1 MLAGLALLVALYPV
15 LPIGW
20 GDAGGGFDAFL
31 DRQGS
36 LSTVD
41 VVMGALLTLLVLE
54 ACRRTTGPVLPLVC
68 IAFFLYAYYG
78 GFLPIS
84 WPISHAGFDF
94 SQIINGFY
102 NDQSGFYGIPLD
114 VCATYIVLFTIYGAV
129 LDATG
134 AGRFFIDISFATFRR
149 SRSAPGRTVTLSGFL
164 LGTVSG
170 SGTATAVSLGSVA
183 WPVLRRAGYPREQ
196 AGGMLAAAGI
206 GAILS
211 PPTLGAAAFIIAEYV
226 GVPYLQV
233 LLWATIPT
241 ILYYVGIVL
250 AVEID
255 SRRFGAAAVPVAT
268 PPAGKLLRRFGYHFL
283 SLAVIVVF
291 LALDIPPFRAVVYA
305 TLVAAAFG
313 LVERMVS
320 RRDPMDPT
328 DRPGRSPPPGAYG
341 ADLYRALSVGVRGV
355 LPVASVCAAAGI
367 ITSVIVKT
375 GLGQSLADL
384 LVDAARAIVENPT
397 GVLILSAVFAAVTIA
412 VLGLAVPVTASFIIA
427 WVVIGPALQTLG
439 ASPAETA
446 MFIFYYAVL
455 SEVTPP
461 TALAAVAAAAITG
474 GNTIGTMWQAWKYT
488 LPAFLAPI
496 AFVITDN
503 GSHLLMQGDV
513 WSIVWTTAVSIVAV
527 GALAAVTGGWI
538 VGPATRVQ
546 RLLCVPAAA
555 LLLYLQPLTVGVG
568 LAFLA
573 AAVTANLITR
583 KPEPDTRGGTI
594 MIHHA
599 GRLVRRG
606 GVHRCARAGR
616 RAAGGSS
623 RPPPGDR
630 HRGDVRGGQRAD
642 HHRHRQLHRRL
653 LRARR
658 RPRSLISANT
668 PLKAT
673 AAETGASVQNI
684 QQLVAGEYDI
694 AFSLADSAADA
705 VRGQGA
711 FTAPQ
716 ESRRW
721 PGSTPTTPMSW
732 CEIVRDHDDG
742 RLPRQADL
750 HRVPEVG
757 HRGDREP
764 AAAGGRAGPR
774 ARRRCPSASSWA
786 RPSTR

>member
-1 MLAGLALLVALYPV
+1 MRTEGVSDPTGRRDEHARGRGDDVGVRPPDEEREEDAVDLDTPRSPDELVGEYDEERPGRRLSPRLDAVVVGLCFLISVFVLWQVFAPLQRGNQYYLILFLAAVLPLVFVCYRARSRPPGERDDPGVLDWALAALALLVAAYPV
-15 LPIGW
+15 IPLG
-20 GDAGGGFDAFL
+20 GEEVGGGFDAFL

-36 LSTVD
+36 LSVAD
-41 VVMGALLTLLVLE
+41 IVMGALLTVLVLE

-68 IAFFLYAYYG
+68 VGFFLYAYYG
-78 GFLPIS
+78 GFLPVS
-84 WPISHAGFDF
+84 WPISHAGIDF

-134 AGRFFIDISFATFRR
+134 AGRFFIDISFAAFRK

-183 WPVLRRAGYPREQ
+183 WPILRRAGYPKEN

-241 ILYYVGIVL
+241 VLYYVGIIL

-255 SRRFGAAAVPVAT
+255 ARRFGARAVDVDT
-268 PPAGKLLRRFGYHFL
+268 PRAGRLLLRFGYHFL

-291 LALDIPPFRAVVYA
+291 LALNIAPFRAVVYA

-313 LVERMVS
+313 LVERLVS
-320 RRDPMDPT
+320 GREPLDPDAERR
-328 DRPGRSPPPGAYG
+328 PPAAALRAYG
-341 ADLYRALSVGVRGV
+341 ADLYRALAVGIRSV

-384 LVDAARAIVENPT
+384 LVAGARALASNPT
-397 GVLILSAVFAAVTIA
+397 AVLVLTAVFAAVAIA

-427 WVVIGPALQTLG
+427 WVIIGPALQTLG

-474 GNTIGTMWQAWKYT
+474 GNTIRTMWQAWKYT
-488 LPAFLAPI
+488 LPAFLAPL

-503 GSHLLMQGDV
+503 GSHLLMQGGA

-527 GALAAVTGGWI
+527 AALAAVTGGWI
-538 VGPATRVQ
+538 VGPANRLE
-546 RLLCVPAAA
+546 RLLCVPAAV
-555 LLLYLQPLTVGVG
+555 LLLYLQPVSILIG

-573 AAVTANLITR
+573 AAVAAN
-583 KPEPDTRGGTI
+583 
-594 MIHHA
+594 
-599 GRLVRRG
+599 LVRR
-606 GVHRCARAGR
+606 R
-616 RAAGGSS
+616 R
-623 RPPPGDR
+623 
-630 HRGDVRGGQRAD
+630 
-642 HHRHRQLHRRL
+642 
-653 LRARR
+653 
-658 RPRSLISANT
+658 
-668 PLKAT
+668 
-673 AAETGASVQNI
+673 SVP
-684 QQLVAGEYDI
+684 VE
-694 AFSLADSAADA
+694 
-705 VRGQGA
+705 
-711 FTAPQ
+711 
-716 ESRRW
+716 E
-721 PGSTPTTPMSW
+721 PT
-732 CEIVRDHDDG
+732 
-742 RLPRQADL
+742 
-750 HRVPEVG
+750 
-757 HRGDREP
+757 
-764 AAAGGRAGPR
+764 
-774 ARRRCPSASSWA
+774 
-786 RPSTR
+786 

>member
-1 MLAGLALLVALYPV
+1 MRAENASGSAGGRNDPAGGDASQADSAADGDGRVSDPAAGLVTTPQSPDELIAEYDEERPARRLSPRLDRVVVGLCFLTSIFVLWQVFAPLQRGNQYYLILFLAAVLPLVFICYRGAGRPAAERGERDDPGVLDWVLAGVALLVALYPV
-15 LPIGW
+15 LPFGI

-41 VVMGALLTLLVLE
+41 IVMGALLTVLVLE
-54 ACRRTTGPVLPLVC
+54 ACRRTTGPVLPIICV
-68 IAFFLYAYYG
+68 AFFLYAYYG

-129 LDATG
+129 LDVTG
-134 AGRFFIDISFATFRR
+134 AGRFFIDISFATFRS
-149 SRSAPGRTVTLSGFL
+149 SRAAPGRTVTLSGFL

-183 WPVLRRAGYPREQ
+183 WPILRRAGYPREQ

-241 ILYYVGIVL
+241 VLYYVGILL

-255 SRRFGAAAVPVAT
+255 ARRFGAEAVTVAA
-268 PPAGKLLRRFGYHFL
+268 PPARRLLLRYGYHFL

-291 LALDIPPFRAVVYA
+291 LALGIAPFRAVVYA
-305 TLVAAAFG
+305 TLVAALFG
-313 LVERMVS
+313 LVERAVS
-320 RRDPMDPT
+320 RRDPLDP
-328 DRPGRSPPPGAYG
+328 DAARMPLPVALRAYG
-341 ADLYRALSVGVRGV
+341 ADLYRALAVGIRSV

-384 LVDAARAIVENPT
+384 LVAAARALATNPT
-397 GVLILSAVFAAVTIA
+397 AVLILTAVFAAVAIA

-427 WVVIGPALQTLG
+427 WVIIGPALQTLG
-439 ASPAETA
+439 ASAAETA

-503 GSHLLMQGDV
+503 GSHLLMQGSI
-513 WSIVWTTAVSIVAV
+513 WSVVWTTTVSIVAV
-527 GALAAVTGGWI
+527 AALAAVTGAWI
-538 VGPATRVQ
+538 AGPATWLQ
-546 RLLCVPAAA
+546 RLLCLPAAV
-555 LLLYLQPLTVGVG
+555 LLLYLQPVTIGIG

-573 AAVTANLITR
+573 AAVALNLITR
-583 KPEPDTRGGTI
+583 NRS
-594 MIHHA
+594 
-599 GRLVRRG
+599 VRP
-606 GVHRCARAGR
+606 V
-616 RAAGGSS
+616 
-623 RPPPGDR
+623 
-630 HRGDVRGGQRAD
+630 
-642 HHRHRQLHRRL
+642 
-653 LRARR
+653 
-658 RPRSLISANT
+658 
-668 PLKAT
+668 
-673 AAETGASVQNI
+673 
-684 QQLVAGEYDI
+684 GE
-694 AFSLADSAADA
+694 
-705 VRGQGA
+705 Q
-711 FTAPQ
+711 
-716 ESRRW
+716 
-721 PGSTPTTPMSW
+721 
-732 CEIVRDHDDG
+732 
-742 RLPRQADL
+742 
-750 HRVPEVG
+750 
-757 HRGDREP
+757 
-764 AAAGGRAGPR
+764 
-774 ARRRCPSASSWA
+774 
-786 RPSTR
+786 

>member
-1 MLAGLALLVALYPV
+1 MRADNASDSAGPRDDPAGGDAATADSGPVSDPAAGLLTTPQSPDELIAEYDEERPARRLSPRLDRVVVALCFLTSVFVLWQVFAPLQRGNQFYLILFLAAVLPLVFVCYRAGNRRADERGGRDDPGVLDWLLAAVALLVALYPV
-15 LPIGW
+15 LPFGI

-36 LSTVD
+36 LSTAD
-41 VVMGALLTLLVLE
+41 IVMGALLTVLVLE
-54 ACRRTTGPVLPLVC
+54 ACRRTTGSVLPIICV
-68 IAFFLYAYYG
+68 AFFLYAYYG

-129 LDATG
+129 LDTTG
-134 AGRFFIDISFATFRR
+134 AGRFFIDISFAAFRK

-183 WPVLRRAGYPREQ
+183 WPILRRAGYPREQ

-241 ILYYVGIVL
+241 VLYYVGILL

-255 SRRFGAAAVPVAT
+255 ARRFGAKAVTVSTVPV
-268 PPAGKLLRRFGYHFL
+268 GRQLLRHGYHFL

-291 LALDIPPFRAVVYA
+291 LALGIAPFRAVVYA
-305 TLVAAAFG
+305 TLVAALFG
-313 LVERMVS
+313 LVERAVS
-320 RRDPMDPT
+320 RRDPSDP
-328 DRPGRSPPPGAYG
+328 DAAPMPLPAALRAYG
-341 ADLYRALSVGVRGV
+341 ADIYRALAVGIRSV

-384 LVDAARAIVENPT
+384 LVAAARALVTNPT
-397 GVLILSAVFAAVTIA
+397 AVLILTAVFAAVAIA

-439 ASPAETA
+439 ASAAETA

-503 GSHLLMQGDV
+503 GSHLLMQGGV
-513 WSIVWTTAVSIVAV
+513 WAVVWTTAVSIVAV
-527 GALAAVTGGWI
+527 AALAAVTGGWI
-538 VGPATRVQ
+538 AGPATRLQ
-546 RLLCVPAAA
+546 RLLCLPAAV
-555 LLLYLQPLTVGVG
+555 LLLYLQPITIGIG

-573 AAVTANLITR
+573 AAVAANLITR
-583 KPEPDTRGGTI
+583 N
-594 MIHHA
+594 
-599 GRLVRRG
+599 
-606 GVHRCARAGR
+606 
-616 RAAGGSS
+616 
-623 RPPPGDR
+623 
-630 HRGDVRGGQRAD
+630 
-642 HHRHRQLHRRL
+642 
-653 LRARR
+653 
-658 RPRSLISANT
+658 RS
-668 PLKAT
+668 
-673 AAETGASVQNI
+673 
-684 QQLVAGEYDI
+684 
-694 AFSLADSAADA
+694 
-705 VRGQGA
+705 
-711 FTAPQ
+711 
-716 ESRRW
+716 
-721 PGSTPTTPMSW
+721 
-732 CEIVRDHDDG
+732 
-742 RLPRQADL
+742 
-750 HRVPEVG
+750 
-757 HRGDREP
+757 
-764 AAAGGRAGPR
+764 
-774 ARRRCPSASSWA
+774 A
-786 RPSTR
+786 RPVGEQ